1 MHKMFITLSL
11 LLIVSCDAP
20 STQNNEY
27 DGSNDIVISDPKLV
41 NISIPNTQISLSIP
55 VEFTELAREDMELK
69 WRGGSAQPKWAMG
82 NEHIGTTISYQIN
95 YFDASET
102 PLKDVMDGMK
112 KGFDRLVPGI
122 VWENYEVTNL
132 NGKDWIIFEFTSNA
146 VDTEVRNIMV
156 TTSLGDVM
164 PVLNF
169 NSTVGQFEGY
179 ESLLRKSLESLTLS
193 QGQ

>member
-1 MHKMFITLSL
+1 MNKMFITLSL

-20 STQNNEY
+20 YTQNNEHK
-27 DGSNDIVISDPKLV
+27 GSNDIVISDPKLV

-69 WRGGSAQPKWAMG
+69 WSGGAAQPKWAAG
-82 NEHIGTTISYQIN
+82 NEHMGTTISYHIN
-95 YFDASET
+95 YFDASEA
-102 PLKDVMDGMK
+102 PLKEVMDGMK
-112 KGFDRLVPGI
+112 QGFDRIVPGI

-132 NGKDWIIFEFTSNA
+132 NGKDWIILEFTSNA

-156 TTSLGDVM
+156 TTNLGDIM
-164 PVLNF
+164 PTLNF
-169 NSTVGQFEGY
+169 NSTVGQFDGY
-179 ESLLRKSLESLTLS
+179 ESLLRNSLQSLTLS